1 MARIKFT
8 QEDVS
13 GFGRKLP
20 YQSQTTTR
28 GPTPLEQI
36 ATIRQGVAL
45 ATETAGAVSDAADF
59 ITKTAGREP
68 TKEELIQEAA
78 KKRASEIE
86 GKRAAERGA
95 VVSQQEEERKKREML
110 MSGASRPEQVGEIT
124 GRTAVLKNLEQK
136 TRQLYKGDIKIED
149 YDLAVNEAENAGV
162 ITGDVSQRLLE
173 KAREIQ
179 AEMRKAGSAKLAA
192 EMKAYQE
199 GEGRAIAEREGIPAG
214 KDPAQVG
221 KVAEQDL
228 ADLKAIRQNAIE
240 LGQDVADLDASIA
253 EKERQVKAAERFIS
267 RGAIVSQEEQAAAD
281 RAAVARGQELAA
293 KAAPIEVA
301 GVEQV
306 VETIDQAKAEDLY
319 ARIIAKP
326 QIERTRQEEA
336 LLQAILKKFPSVE
349 AAGREGEA
357 YGLSVYERNQRAY
370 LQNLQKRKDEIIKGQ
385 DTSKAEVQA
394 EIANLDKQIEETKKV
409 LATQEEEARKGG
421 PLGRV
426 AQVAS
431 SLVLKTQDPAT
442 SLAELEKKKAA
453 LTEQLTQIDKTAQE
467 QLANEDTR
475 QSVVKSAL
483 TGVLSAVAELQGLNE
498 KRATQG
504 LTEDEANR
512 FIQLENYVRQTQ
524 QITKQ
529 ASGLKQDAEFGKT
542 ISEFQTA
549 INEGNL
555 PQPESSQQIEAR
567 FQDSLKV
574 FDEATAAEIKAAA
587 DEEAAKIG
595 KEFID
600 ADQLKVL
607 AAYAAL
613 TGDQKV
619 AAKILAHLST
629 GKVSGIQPN
638 SFSEWFSGKHKS
650 NYNDEVFKI
659 LFSKTGGKSPQEL
672 ALAYNK
678 FMMKNLFDLGLLQQ
692 RATGARKTE
701 QDIDIAE
708 EQRIPKLEKLEAETS
723 VAKQKALLSDEILS
737 DPKKTAKFIQQGLLS
752 LEAQAKK
759 DEWDIANWESNQ
771 QLKQNLTRAQIIY
784 YRGRNAATIAAAERG
799 ETRGAI
805 AGSAKTL
812 GEQASAVEAARS
824 ADEKEWGKT
833 GALFA
838 KYYKA
843 DGTPDTAAYN
853 RDFPPAPTAKST
865 QAERDAYNRRIAEL
879 GGGTRGKDQLEKLRG
894 EFVSYDQKFKNNQI
908 DGPSTHKRRQQ
919 LASKIS
925 VGFSQLS
932 GLVKG
937 IPANRP
943 DLISSLS
950 KYETQLQEIQS
961 SLWMDKN
968 EFDAEFNKPPSGVER
983 GNAIDRINSIIA
995 NARAEVERAKGG
1007 K

>member
-78 KKRASEIE
+78 KKRAAEIE

-124 GRTAVLKNLEQK
+124 GRTAILKNLEQK

-192 EMKAYQE
+192 EMKAYQQ
-199 GEGRAIAEREGIPAG
+199 GESRAIAEREGIPAG

-221 KVAEQDL
+221 KEAEQDL

-253 EKERQVKAAERFIS
+253 EKEKQIKAAQRFIS

-281 RAAVARGQELAA
+281 KAAVARGQELQAQ
-293 KAAPIEVA
+293 AAPIEVA

-306 VETIDQAKAEDLY
+306 VKTIDQAKAEDLY

-357 YGLSVYERNQRAY
+357 YGLSVFERNQRAY
-370 LQNLQKRKDEIIKGQ
+370 LQNLQKRKEEITRGQ
-385 DTSKAEVQA
+385 DTSKTEVQA
-394 EIANLDKQIEETKKV
+394 KIATIDKQIEQTKQV
-409 LATQEEEARKGG
+409 IASQEEQVRASG

-442 SLAELEKKKAA
+442 SLEELEKQKAA
-453 LTEQLTQIDKTAQE
+453 LTEQLTKIDKTAQE

-475 QSVVKSAL
+475 QSVVKAAL

-549 INEGNL
+549 INEGKL
-555 PQPESSQQIEAR
+555 PPPESSQQIEAR
-567 FQDSLKV
+567 FQDSLRV

-595 KEFID
+595 EEFID

-613 TGDQKV
+613 SGDQKLAGKV
-619 AAKILAHLST
+619 LAHLST

-650 NYNDEVFKI
+650 NYNTEVFKI

-678 FMMKNLFDLGLLQQ
+678 AMMKNLFDLGLLQQ

-701 QDIDIAE
+701 QDIEIAK
-708 EQRIPKLEKLEAETS
+708 EQREPKLEKLKAEATT
-723 VAKQKALLSDEILS
+723 AKGKALLTEEILS
-737 DPKKTAKFIQQGLLS
+737 DPQKTAKFIQQGLLS

-759 DEWDIANWESNQ
+759 DEWDIKNWEANQ
-771 QLKQNLTRAQIIY
+771 SLKQQVSRAMIVY

-799 ETRGAI
+799 NTRGAI
-805 AGSAKTL
+805 DGGAKTL
-812 GEQASAVEAARS
+812 GEQAAAVEAARR

-838 KYYKA
+838 KYYNP
-843 DGTPDTAAYN
+843 DGSRNEAAFK
-853 RDFPPAPTAKST
+853 RDFPSTPTKETS
-865 QAERDAYNRRIAEL
+865 QKDREAYNRRIAEL
-879 GGGTRGKDQLEKLRG
+879 GGPQRGKDQLDNLLG
-894 EFVSYDQKFKNNQI
+894 EFEAFDKKFKSNEI

-925 VGFSQLS
+925 VGFSQLA
-932 GLVKG
+932 GLTKA
-937 IPANRP
+937 IPANKP
-943 DLISSLS
+943 QLISEMA
-950 KYETQLQEIQS
+950 KYETELQEIQN
-961 SLWMDKN
+961 SLWLPKQ
-968 EFDAEFNKPPSGVER
+968 EFDAEFDKPPSGVER
-983 GNAIDRINSIIA
+983 GNAIDRINNIITR
-995 NARAEVERAKGG
+995 ARAEVNRAKGD

>member
-45 ATETAGAVSDAADF
+45 ATETAGAISDAADF

-370 LQNLQKRKDEIIKGQ
+370 LQNLQKRKDEITKGQ

-394 EIANLDKQIEETKKV
+394 QIADLDKQIEETKKV
-409 LATQEEEARKGG
+409 LASQEEQVRAAG

-426 AQVAS
+426 AQVAN

-442 SLAELEKKKAA
+442 SLAELEKQKTA

-475 QSVVKSAL
+475 QSVVKAAL

-650 NYNDEVFKI
+650 NYNNEVFKI

-983 GNAIDRINSIIA
+983 GNAIDRINSIVA
-995 NARAEVERAKGG
+995 NARAEVERAKGS

>member
-20 YQSQTTTR
+20 YQSRTTTR

-45 ATETAGAVSDAADF
+45 ATETAGAISDAADF

-370 LQNLQKRKDEIIKGQ
+370 LQNLQKRKDEITKGQ

-394 EIANLDKQIEETKKV
+394 QIADLDKQIEETKKV
-409 LATQEEEARKGG
+409 LASQEEQVRAAG

-843 DGTPDTAAYN
+843 DGTRDNAAYN

-983 GNAIDRINSIIA
+983 GNAIDRINSIVA
-995 NARAEVERAKGG
+995 NARAEVERAKGS